1 MGIAGIF
8 AIVEGCGARASFAAT
23 SMMIDNQHDSFHAC
37 QSIKMFL
44 QDRENAAASGPIMS
58 DI

>member
-1 MGIAGIF
+1 
-8 AIVEGCGARASFAAT
+8 
-23 SMMIDNQHDSFHAC
+23 MMIDNQHDSFHAC

-44 QDRENAAASGPIMS
+44 QDRENAAVSGPIMS